1 MIEKKCK
8 YCDKKI
14 EGHTEK
20 QVEYMMK
27 QHVISK
33 HKDKVKFE

>member
-14 EGHTEK
+14 EGHTEN
-20 QVEYMMK
+20 QVNHMMN

-33 HKDKVKFE
+33 HPSEVKFK